1 MVFAYPNLVSLMNK
15 NGLDYTDIADIL
27 GISKY
32 AAYRRLR
39 GLAGWRLQE
48 TIALCKYF
56 EIFDTV
62 WLFYHEVTIPQKS

>member
-1 MVFAYPNLVSLMNK
+1 MLFVYPNLASIMEK
-15 NGLDYTDIADIL
+15 HGLDYHDIANIL

-48 TIALCKYF
+48 TISLCKYF
-56 EIFDTV
+56 DISDTV
-62 WLFYHEVTIPQKS
+62 WLFECEVTIPQKP